1 MPCQYNMASF
11 FMDEWTYQ
19 YCLVII
25 QSHPYT
31 TANITTE
38 LHPPLIENSR

>member
-1 MPCQYNMASF
+1 MASF

-31 TANITTE
+31 TTNITTE
-38 LHPPLIENSR
+38 LHPPPIENSR

>member
-1 MPCQYNMASF
+1 MASF

-19 YCLVII
+19 YRLMII

-38 LHPPLIENSR
+38 LHPPPIENFR